1 MYLET
6 VKSIGGVNINYTGK
20 VIHLMKI
27 YFQVLQK
34 IVVK

>member
-1 MYLET
+1 MYWKLLNYWR
-6 VKSIGGVNINYTGK
+6 VNINYTGK